1 MNACGDVLKAAPK
14 QQDWSLIPF
23 INSYMIKR
31 MSIIPLLFFVACCGQ
46 VDSVRHVDGQSALY
60 DLAIHNVSVFDS
72 KNKLV
77 LDKKTILINAD
88 TIASVIDASEKF
100 EAQQTIDGKN
110 RLVVPGFV
118 DTHTHILQTY
128 GVRESLTLDEPTRE
142 IIEDYK
148 LLIARQYLRK
158 GVTTI
163 VDMGQPEGWINATV
177 ELQYN
182 PSPTFPNVFIN
193 GSSTISD
200 LSWDSNPPAHHEKVY
215 SSDDARNKVRKYAEL
230 GIKHMK
236 LYWKLEESDMKA
248 VVEEA
253 RNFDITLNAHVDN
266 NIVSIPEAMD
276 LGVSNFEHFFTVIPS
291 VLNFRE
297 TQPEIDEQFGIS
309 RASNIDEFAAN
320 MVFFFEYIKSKPEL
334 DAKLEILFDQMA
346 ANNVSIS
353 TALNVLASS
362 AGKAYTFSTFDPF
375 PARIAPLTNYTK
387 SQQENLSRAFTTMMQ
402 YVLAAHNKGV
412 KIRIGTDTR
421 YGGDAYISEMMLL
434 HEAGLS
440 VEDVLQIAT
449 LNGAQAMKIDDRFG
463 SVEPGKKADLV
474 MFAASPFDDYQNL
487 SKQKVIVKGGKVFEP
502 HDAFAYELMQVIEDQ
517 GSKAANA
524 WFHEH
529 KDSQVY
535 GSVNEAEMNEVGF
548 QLLARG
554 KTQEAVSVYRLK
566 NETFPSPGKAFNG
579 LSEGDANQLGYRLLQ
594 GGDLDTAIE
603 VFKLNIENNPGSAN
617 AYDSMG
623 EAYLDAGN
631 NELALANYK
640 KSVEL
645 DAENANAI
653 QIINELEGRE
663 VFIDNATLDAY
674 TGQYEPRPE
683 VVWEIARE
691 GTQLTFQESGQQK
704 FSLVPISVST
714 FVIPR
719 AGLSITFRKDQ
730 TDKISEIVL
739 NQSGRKFEAKRID
752 N

>member
-1 MNACGDVLKAAPK
+1 MAIPK
-14 QQDWSLIPF
+14 QEDGPQIPF
-23 INSYMIKR
+23 LNNYMNKR
-31 MSIIPLLFFVACCGQ
+31 LSILPLLFFVTCCGQ
-46 VDSVRHVDGQSALY
+46 VDSVRQKGPSALY
-60 DLAIHNVSVFDS
+60 DLAIHDVSIFDS

-77 LDKKTILINAD
+77 LDNKTILINAD
-88 TIASVIDASEKF
+88 TIASVIDESEAF
-100 EAQQTIDGKN
+100 EARQTIEGKN
-110 RLVVPGFV
+110 RLIVPGFV

-128 GVRESLTLDEPTRE
+128 GVRESLTLDEPTSE
-142 IIEDYK
+142 VMEDYK
-148 LLIARQYLRK
+148 LLTARQYLRN

-177 ELQYN
+177 QLQYN
-182 PSPTFPNVFIN
+182 PSPAFPNVFIN

-200 LSWDSNPPAHHEKVY
+200 QSWDPNPPAHHEKVY
-215 SSDDARNKVRKYAEL
+215 NGDDARKKVRKYAEL
-230 GIKHMK
+230 GIRHMK

-248 VVEEA
+248 LIEEA
-253 RNFDITLNAHVDN
+253 QNFDITLNAHVDN

-297 TQPEIDEQFGIS
+297 AQPELNEQFGIS
-309 RASNIDEFAAN
+309 RARSIDEFAAN
-320 MVFFFEYIKSKPEL
+320 LVFFFEYIKGKPAL
-334 DAKLEILFDQMA
+334 DAKLEKLFDQMA
-346 ANNVSIS
+346 ASNVSIS

-362 AGKAYTFSTFDPF
+362 ADKAYTFSTFDPF
-375 PARIAPLTNYTK
+375 PARVAPLTNYTK
-387 SQQENLSRAFTTMMQ
+387 SQKEILSRAFTTMMH
-402 YVLAAHNKGV
+402 YVVAAHNKGV

-421 YGGDAYISEMMLL
+421 YGGDAFISEMMLL
-434 HEAGLS
+434 YEAGLR

-463 SVEPGKKADLV
+463 SIEPGKNADLV

-487 SKQKVIVKGGKVFEP
+487 SKQKVIVKGGKIFEP
-502 HDAFAYELMQVIEDQ
+502 HDSFAYELMQVIEDQ
-517 GSKAANA
+517 GSKAAGA
-524 WFHEH
+524 WFLKH
-529 KDSQVY
+529 KDSQAY

-566 NETFPSPGKAFNG
+566 NQTFSNPGKALNG
-579 LSEGDANQLGYRLLQ
+579 LSESDANQLGYRLLQ

-603 VFKLNIENNPGSAN
+603 VFTLNIENYPGSAN
-617 AYDSMG
+617 AFDSMG
-623 EAYLDAGN
+623 EAYLEAGE

-640 KSVEL
+640 KSLEL
-645 DAENANAI
+645 DAENANAV

-663 VFIDNATLDAY
+663 VMVDNALLNAY

-683 VVWEIARE
+683 VVWEIARA
-691 GTQLTFQESGQQK
+691 GSQLTFQETGQQK

-719 AGLSITFRKDQ
+719 AGLSITFTKDHN
-730 TDKISEIVL
+730 DSVSGILL
-739 NQSGRKFEAKRID
+739 NQSGRKFEAKRIGKSGRGGGQKE
-752 N
+752 

>member
-1 MNACGDVLKAAPK
+1 MNACGNILITVSK
-14 QQDWSLIPF
+14 QEDGSLIPF

-31 MSIIPLLFFVACCGQ
+31 MSILPLLFLVACCGQ
-46 VDSVRHVDGQSALY
+46 VDSVRQEGPSALY
-60 DLAIHNVSVFDS
+60 DLAIHEVSVFDS
-72 KNKLV
+72 KSKSV
-77 LDKKTILINAD
+77 LDNKTILINAD

-100 EAQQTIDGKN
+100 EARQTIEGNN

-128 GVRESLTLDEPTRE
+128 GVRESLTFDEPTRE

-148 LLIARQYLRK
+148 LLTARQYLRK

-177 ELQYN
+177 QLQYN
-182 PSPTFPNVFIN
+182 PSPDFPNVFIN

-200 LSWDSNPPAHHEKVY
+200 LSWDPNPPAHHEKVY
-215 SSDDARNKVRKYAEL
+215 NSDDARNKVRKYAEL
-230 GIKHMK
+230 GIRHMK

-248 VVEEA
+248 VIEEA
-253 RNFDITLNAHVDN
+253 QNFDITLNAHVDN
-266 NIVSIPEAMD
+266 NIVSIPEAME

-297 TQPEIDEQFGIS
+297 TQPELYEQFGIS
-309 RASNIDEFAAN
+309 GTSNIDEFAAK
-320 MVFFFEYIKSKPEL
+320 MVFFFEYIKGKPAL
-334 DAKLEILFDQMA
+334 DAKLEELFDQMA

-362 AGKAYTFSTFDPF
+362 AGKGYTFSTFDPF
-375 PARIAPLTNYTK
+375 PARTAPLTNYTK
-387 SQQENLSRAFTTMMQ
+387 SQKEHLSRAFTTMMH

-421 YGGDAYISEMMLL
+421 YGGDAFISEMMLL

-449 LNGAQAMKIDDRFG
+449 LNGAQAMNIDDRFG
-463 SVEPGKKADLV
+463 SIEPGKKADLV
-474 MFAASPFDDYQNL
+474 MFASSPFDDHRNF
-487 SKQKVIVKGGKVFEP
+487 SKQKVIVKGGKIFEP
-502 HDAFAYELMQVIEDQ
+502 HDSFAYELMQVIEDE
-517 GSKAANA
+517 GSKAASA
-524 WFHEH
+524 WFREH
-529 KDSQVY
+529 RDSQTY
-535 GSVNEAEMNEVGF
+535 GSVNEAELNEVGF

-554 KTQEAVSVYRLK
+554 KTQEAVFIYRLK
-566 NETFPSPGKAFNG
+566 NQTFPNPGKAFNG
-579 LSEGDANQLGYRLLQ
+579 LPETDANQLGYRLLQ
-594 GGDLDTAIE
+594 RGDLDTAIE
-603 VFKLNIENNPGSAN
+603 VFKLNVENYPGSAN

-623 EAYLDAGN
+623 EAYLEAEN

-640 KSVEL
+640 KSLEL
-645 DAENANAI
+645 DAENANAV
-653 QIINELEGRE
+653 QMINELEGRE
-663 VFIDNATLDAY
+663 VKVDNAILDAY

-683 VVWEIARE
+683 VVWTIARE

-704 FSLVPISVST
+704 FSLVPISMST

-730 TDKISEIVL
+730 NDRISGILL
-739 NQSGRKFEAKRID
+739 NQSGQKFEARRID